1 MATTEP
7 GTPCGPFKLPASYNS
22 DPDVHRVQ
30 TIKRRVGKP
39 KTRDRKPYTKKG
51 AKK

>member
-1 MATTEP
+1 MTTTDP

-22 DPDVHRVQ
+22 DPLMHKSARAKVEA
-30 TIKRRVGKP
+30 GKP
-39 KTRDRKPYTKKG
+39 KKRDRKPYTKKG